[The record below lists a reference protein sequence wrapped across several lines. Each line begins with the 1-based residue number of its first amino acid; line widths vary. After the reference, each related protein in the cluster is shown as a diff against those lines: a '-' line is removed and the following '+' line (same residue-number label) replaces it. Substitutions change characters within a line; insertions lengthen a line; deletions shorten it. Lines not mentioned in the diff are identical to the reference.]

1 MQLPN
6 IQNLSTLTPDE
17 AREYLDAACND
28 EVEAAILLATE
39 RNLLA
44 GFEEEPDEQE
54 IHHAL
59 FLLRRALGREAPSF
73 DTLRVALRKR
83 AAA

>member
-1 MQLPN
+1 MLTHLH
-6 IQNLSTLTPDE
+6 NLSTVTLDE
-17 AREYLDAACND
+17 ARGYLDAAND
-28 EVEAAILLATE
+28 DELEAAVLLAAD

-44 GFEEEPDEQE
+44 GSDDEPDEQE

-59 FLLRRALGREAPSF
+59 FLLRKARGLEAPSF